1 LCEPRRKATA
11 MLRRRKRRRSQ
22 RQRTRQIQT
31 SHTEELVEQGEA
43 QELVGR
49 AAKAAT
55 QSLRCDT
62 WFIYYTGWV
71 VRGQYSCAVLHEEY
85 RKRTI

>member
-1 LCEPRRKATA
+1 
-11 MLRRRKRRRSQ
+11 
-22 RQRTRQIQT
+22 
-31 SHTEELVEQGEA
+31 LVEQGEA

-71 VRGQYSCAVLHEEY
+71 VRGQYSCTVLHEEY
-85 RKRTI
+85 RKHTI